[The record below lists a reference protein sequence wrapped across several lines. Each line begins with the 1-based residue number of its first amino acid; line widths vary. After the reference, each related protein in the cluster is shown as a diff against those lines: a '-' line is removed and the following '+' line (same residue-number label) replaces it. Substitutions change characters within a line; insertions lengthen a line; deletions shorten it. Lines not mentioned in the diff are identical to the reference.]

1 MKHVILIAMLCA
13 VPAAGMDMAGG
24 YLLAK
29 DIAQTE
35 DIINTILKDDS
46 GTKPDD
52 AKKSDTAVPADAVKK
67 DKAAPQPP
75 DEKKTAPD
83 AVLRKEKKGTAAR
96 EETAPRITN
105 EEQVLLKTGIDFF
118 NNGLYDH
125 SLKKFQDLSA
135 KFPQGTY
142 KDSARFWMGKIYLK
156 QYKYD
161 DAIRE
166 FSSVTAESGDYPAS
180 LYYAGESMLM
190 KGNQIA
196 SIEYYQRVQA
206 QFPSHELADKA
217 LLNIARL
224 YLNQQKG
231 TQALDSAVKIIKF
244 YKDRD
249 TVDDAYYMMGK
260 VYEKD
265 PKLKDIETARKI
277 YRQFI
282 KKGETDPRFG
292 RSPLR
297 KRVQEDLQ
305 RVDRMYFKLEQ

>member
-1 MKHVILIAMLCA
+1 MKHVILIVLLCA
-13 VPAAGMDMAGG
+13 IPAAAGDIPG
-24 YLLAK
+24 YQFAK
-29 DIAQTE
+29 DFSQTE
-35 DIINTILKDDS
+35 DVINTILKDDS
-46 GTKPDD
+46 G
-52 AKKSDTAVPADAVKK
+52 AKPADATKADTVVPSGAEKK
-67 DKAAPQPP
+67 DEAVPPPP
-75 DEKKTAPD
+75 DGKKTVPD
-83 AVLRKEKKGTAAR
+83 AVPQKEKKGPAAK
-96 EETAPRITN
+96 EETVPRITN
-105 EEQVLLKTGIDFF
+105 EEQVLLRTGIDFF
-118 NNGLYDH
+118 NNGLYEH

-142 KDSARFWMGKIYLK
+142 RDSSRFWMGKIYLK

-166 FSSVTAESGDYPAS
+166 FASVTAESGDYPAS

-190 KGNQIA
+190 KGNQIS

-206 QFPSHELADKA
+206 QFPAHELADKA

-224 YLNQQKG
+224 YLDQQKG
-231 TQALDSAVKIIKF
+231 SQALDSAVKIIKF

-277 YRQFI
+277 YRQFMR
-282 KKGETDPRFG
+282 KGETDPRFG

-305 RVDRMYFKLEQ
+305 RIDRMYFRLEQ